1 MSSLFTSTSQQRL
14 FFNTEFY
21 LCESIDLNIDQRDG
35 YILQI
40 NWAPFQHIGN
50 SLIDITYSMF
60 KL

>member
-1 MSSLFTSTSQQRL
+1 M
-14 FFNTEFY
+14 
-21 LCESIDLNIDQRDG
+21 CESIDLNIDQRDG